1 MTGNC
6 YNINTATLLTNGK
19 VLFAGNDDN
28 DGSPAY
34 AELYD
39 PSAGTFASVDVSLN
53 VDDSIGPHEY
63 STGTLLSDGT
73 VLIAGGQ
80 LPGGAGTTGVN
91 VYDPVTSKFSLT
103 GSMVTTRYG
112 QTATLLPDGRV
123 LIAGGLTGLHPYTSP
138 SDLNQPTMTA
148 STELYT
154 PTVALAAAALLSLS
168 GDGHGQ
174 GAIQHAT
181 SYQTVSQSSP
191 AVAGEVLVIYC
202 TGLAD
207 GSVIPPQVTIGRRM
221 AEVLWFGKT
230 AGFVGLNQ
238 VNVLVPGGISGSAVP
253 VRLNYLG
260 RPSNEVTIAVR

>member
-1 MTGNC
+1 MPGGSA
-6 YNINTATLLTNGK
+6 I
-19 VLFAGNDDN
+19 AG
-28 DGSPAY
+28 

-39 PSAGTFASVDVSLN
+39 P
-53 VDDSIGPHEY
+53 
-63 STGTLLSDGT
+63 
-73 VLIAGGQ
+73 
-80 LPGGAGTTGVN
+80 TTA
-91 VYDPVTSKFSLT
+91 KFSAT
-103 GSMVTTRYG
+103 GDMVSARYG
-112 QTATLLPDGRV
+112 HTATLLPDGRV

-154 PTVALAAAALLSLS
+154 PPVLLPSAALLSLS

-191 AVAGEVLVIYC
+191 AVAGEILVIYC

-207 GSVIPPQVTIGRRM
+207 GSVIPPQVAIGGRM

-238 VNVLVPGGISGSAVP
+238 VNVRVPSGISGSAVP

-260 RPSNEVTIAVR
+260 RPSNEVTMAVR